1 MKTTTLTPAALTTL
15 NHYLRLPFKNVNLSA
30 PYFINKKNKIR
41 GALRSLIGKGTPE
54 DIVEEALIFS
64 LKEKINLKELNTE
77 QLRHFLM
84 SHHLGVDC
92 SGLVFHILDAEL
104 RARKK
109 TSLGR
114 NLTFFPKNFLQKIT
128 FYLRPAE
135 NASVVIF
142 KNDAN
147 SSTIPLKDVQ
157 PGDIIT
163 ISDAGPDHTYQH
175 IILIYQVDYQND
187 LPTTFHYIHSIR
199 LPSDG
204 EDHGARTGQ
213 IHITDISRPLIQQK
227 WTEKEKTNIDNST
240 FVYITNARASELR
253 HLHFLT

>member
-1 MKTTTLTPAALTTL
+1 MKTTTLTPTALTTL
-15 NHYLRLPFKNVNLSA
+15 NQYLRLPFKNLSLPT

-64 LKEKINLKELNTE
+64 LKEKINLKELNAE
-77 QLRHFLM
+77 QLRHFLA

-104 RARKK
+104 KGRKK
-109 TSLGR
+109 SPLGR
-114 NLTFFPKNFLQKIT
+114 SLTFFPKNFLQKIT
-128 FYLRPAE
+128 FFLRPAE

-147 SSTIPLKDVQ
+147 SSIIPLKNVQ

-163 ISDAGPDHTYQH
+163 ISDAGPDHAYQH
-175 IILIYQVDYQND
+175 IILIYQIDYEND
-187 LPTTFHYIHSIR
+187 LPTTLHYIHSIR
-199 LPSDG
+199 LPADG
-204 EDHGARTGQ
+204 EEHGARTGQ

-227 WTEKEKTNIDNST
+227 WTEKDKTNTDNAT
-240 FVYITNARASELR
+240 LLYITNAHTNELR